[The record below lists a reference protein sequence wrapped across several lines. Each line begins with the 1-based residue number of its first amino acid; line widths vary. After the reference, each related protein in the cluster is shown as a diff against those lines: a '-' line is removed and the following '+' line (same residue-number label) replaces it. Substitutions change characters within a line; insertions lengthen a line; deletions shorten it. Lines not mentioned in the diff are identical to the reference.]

1 MVYPHLLAM
10 EVSAETT
17 SKVATFRILPW
28 GGNTRKKG
36 RRRESERQRVSK
48 REKETESA
56 TQMFG
61 QMLLSNLTY
70 RYLYIGIAI
79 SEINR

>member
-1 MVYPHLLAM
+1 M
-10 EVSAETT
+10 
-17 SKVATFRILPW
+17 
-28 GGNTRKKG
+28 GRKQQKEG

-48 REKETESA
+48 REKETEIA

-61 QMLLSNLTY
+61 KILLSNLTY